1 MDRTVR
7 YVDSGGLQIAYEVVG
22 DGPLDVVVVFES
34 GSNLDVIAENPRTE
48 RFMRRF
54 ASFGRLILLDMR
66 GAGLS
71 DPIAHQ
77 PTLEEWAD
85 DVRAVMTAVA
95 SERAVL
101 IGHGSAAQLCML
113 FAATHPD
120 RTTALIT
127 INGFARLRR
136 ADDYPWGFP
145 PEAEA
150 NLLAWMGEVWGTGQV
165 LGSFNPGM
173 VEGPRALDWLARL
186 ERASNGPRRSVRRQE
201 WVFSIDVRDVLAS
214 IAAPTLVIQ
223 NQGDR
228 YVRPDH
234 ASFLVEKIPGA
245 RLFEVPGADHSPTLS
260 ELSDDVA
267 DAIEEFVTGVVPARS
282 SGRSLMTVAFTD
294 IVDSTKLAAE
304 LGDRRWRALLETHE
318 SLARRHVEASRG
330 ELIKFT
336 GDGLLATFDGPARAV
351 QGVRAIGESLEHLG
365 VHMRAGIHTGEVEK
379 VGDDIGGLAVH
390 IAARISAL
398 AGSGEILTSSTVRDL
413 VAGSGL
419 TFADRGEYELKGVPG
434 KWRVLMAAR

>member
-1 MDRTVR
+1 MERTVR

-22 DGPLDVVVVFES
+22 DGPLDVVMVFES

-48 RFMRRF
+48 RLMRRF

-71 DPIAHQ
+71 DPIEHQ

-85 DVRAVMTAVA
+85 DVRAVMAAVE
-95 SERAVL
+95 SDRAVL

-120 RTTALIT
+120 LTTALVT

-136 ADDYPWGFP
+136 ADDYPWGLP
-145 PEAEA
+145 PEAESTI
-150 NLLAWMGEVWGTGQV
+150 LAYMAENWGTGRV

-173 VEGPRALDWLARL
+173 ADGPRALDWLARL
-186 ERASNGPRRSVRRQE
+186 ERSSNGPRRSVRRQE
-201 WVFSIDVRDVLAS
+201 WVFNIDVRDVLTS
-214 IAAPTLVIQ
+214 IVAPTLVIQ
-223 NQGDR
+223 NQDDR
-228 YVRPDH
+228 YVRPGH
-234 ASFLVEKIPGA
+234 ASFLVNNIREA
-245 RLFEVPGADHSPTLS
+245 RLFELPGADHSPTVS
-260 ELSDDVA
+260 EHSDDMV
-267 DAIEEFVTGVVPARS
+267 DAIEEFVTGVTPARS

-294 IVDSTKLAAE
+294 IVDSTRLAAE

-318 SLARRHVEASRG
+318 SLARREVEAARG
-330 ELIKFT
+330 QLIKFT

-351 QGVRAIGESLEHLG
+351 QSVRAIGESLQHLG
-365 VHMRAGIHTGEVEK
+365 IPIRAGVHTGEVEQI
-379 VGDDIGGLAVH
+379 GDDIGGLAVH

-413 VAGSGL
+413 TVGSGL
-419 TFADRGEYELKGVPG
+419 TFDDRGEHELKGVPG
-434 KWRVLMAAR
+434 KWRVLLAQ